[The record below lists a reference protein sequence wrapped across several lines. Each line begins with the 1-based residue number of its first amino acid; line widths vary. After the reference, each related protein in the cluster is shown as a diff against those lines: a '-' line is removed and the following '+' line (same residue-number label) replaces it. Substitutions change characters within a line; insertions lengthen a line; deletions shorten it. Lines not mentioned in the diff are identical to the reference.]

1 MQQQMTKIV
10 IVGGG
15 SAGWITAGL
24 LAAKHNCKGSSSI
37 QVSVVEA
44 PDIATVGVGEGTWPS
59 MRSTLKDMGI
69 SETEFIKQCDVSF
82 KQGSK
87 FVNWKT
93 GVNDAYYHPFTS
105 PVGLPEFNIAP
116 YWLPVR
122 EQVSFANA
130 VCSQGILS
138 DKNLAP
144 KQISTPEYAFNL
156 NYGYHL
162 DAGKFGEFLKLHCI
176 NQLGVEYVQGKV
188 TDIHNDKHGYVY
200 SLKLD
205 HQQDI
210 QGDLF
215 VDCTGFSSLLLG
227 QHYGV
232 PFESK
237 KHILM
242 NDSAMAVQVPY
253 ENESS
258 PIASC
263 TISTAQKSG
272 WTWDIGLPTRRGT
285 GYVYSS
291 AYCEDSVAE
300 QTLLE
305 YLSKTGVPKNITSE
319 LTPRK
324 ISFTPGHRKEF
335 WHKNVVAIGI
345 SAGFIEPLE
354 ASALVLIEL
363 SARMLAEQLPQ
374 NREHMALLAKRFN
387 NTFSYRWQRI
397 VDFLK
402 LHYVLS
408 HRDDSDYWRDIR
420 NPDSIPDSLQELLD
434 IWQFQSPSKHD
445 NQHVEEL
452 FPYASFQ
459 YVLYGMGFQ
468 PTVTVDALKPLD
480 IPQSR
485 RLFDENQQHLSRLHK
500 ALPSNRELLNKIN
513 QYGLP
518 RI

>member
-1 MQQQMTKIV
+1 MTKIV

-24 LAAKHNCKGSSSI
+24 LAAKHNCKESTSV
-37 QVSVVEA
+37 QVCVIEA

-59 MRSTLKDMGI
+59 MRNTLKDMGV

-87 FVNWKT
+87 FVNWQT
-93 GVNDAYYHPFTS
+93 GANDAYYHPFTL

-116 YWLPVR
+116 YWLPVK

-138 DKNLAP
+138 EHNRAP

-162 DAGKFGEFLKLHCI
+162 DAGKFGEFLKQHCTK
-176 NQLGVEYVQGKV
+176 QLGVNHIQGKV
-188 TDIHNDKHGYVY
+188 IQINNDPEGCIY
-200 SLKLD
+200 SLDLD
-205 HQQDI
+205 TQQ
-210 QGDLF
+210 QVLGDLF
-215 VDCTGFSSLLLG
+215 IDCTGFSSLLIG
-227 QHYGV
+227 QHYQV

-272 WTWDIGLPTRRGT
+272 WTWDIGLPSRRGT
-285 GYVYSS
+285 GYVFSS
-291 AYCEDSVAE
+291 AHCDDSVAE
-300 QTLLE
+300 QTLLD
-305 YLSKTGVPKNITSE
+305 YLKRKGVPASIRDK

-363 SARMLAEQLPQ
+363 SARMVAEQLPQ
-374 NREHMALLAKRFN
+374 NREHMALVAKRFN
-387 NTFSYRWQRI
+387 RIFSYRWQRI

-408 HRDDSDYWRDIR
+408 HRDDSDYWKDMRDR
-420 NPDSIPDSLQELLD
+420 GSVPDSLKELMD
-434 IWQFQSPSKHD
+434 IWQFQSPSKQD
-445 NQHVEEL
+445 NQHAEEL
-452 FPYASFQ
+452 FPFASFQ
-459 YVLYGMGFQ
+459 YVLYGMGYETQ
-468 PTVTVDALKPLD
+468 LSESDVKPYHV
-480 IPQSR
+480 QESQ
-485 RLFDENQQHLSRLHK
+485 RLFKENQQHLSRLLQ

-513 QYGLP
+513 QYGLS

>member
-1 MQQQMTKIV
+1 MTKIV

-15 SAGWITAGL
+15 SAGWISAGL
-24 LAAKHNCKGSSSI
+24 LAAKHNCKDSTSV
-37 QVSVVEA
+37 QVYVVEA

-59 MRSTLKDMGI
+59 MRNTLKDMGI

-87 FVNWKT
+87 FVNWQS
-93 GVNDAYYHPFTS
+93 GASDAYYHPFTL

-116 YWLPVR
+116 YWLPLR
-122 EQVSFANA
+122 EQVSFTNA
-130 VCSQGILS
+130 VCAQGILS
-138 DKNLAP
+138 EQSLAP

-162 DAGKFGEFLKLHCI
+162 NAGKFGEFLKQHCTK
-176 NQLGVEYVQGKV
+176 QLGVNHIQGKV
-188 TDIHNDKHGYVY
+188 TKINNDQEGFIY
-200 SLKLD
+200 SLDLD
-205 HQQDI
+205 TKQQVL
-210 QGDLF
+210 GDLF
-215 VDCTGFSSLLLG
+215 IDCTGFSSLLLG
-227 QHYGV
+227 QHYQV
-232 PFESK
+232 PFDSK
-237 KHILM
+237 QHILM
-242 NDSAMAVQVPY
+242 NDTAMAVQVPY

-263 TISTAQKSG
+263 TISTAQQAG
-272 WTWDIGLPTRRGT
+272 WAWDIGLPTRRGI

-291 AYCEDSVAE
+291 AHCDDSVAE
-300 QTLLE
+300 QTLYD
-305 YLSKTGVPKNITSE
+305 YLTKTGVSADIKDN

-363 SARMLAEQLPQ
+363 SARMVAEQLPQ
-374 NREHMALLAKRFN
+374 SREHMALVAKRFN
-387 NTFSYRWQRI
+387 KTFSYRWQRI

-408 HRDDSDYWRDIR
+408 HRDDSDYWKDMRGL
-420 NPDSIPDSLQELLD
+420 DSVSDSLKELMD
-434 IWQFQSPSKHD
+434 IWQFQSPSKQD
-445 NQHVEEL
+445 NQHAEEL
-452 FPYASFQ
+452 FPFASFQ
-459 YVLYGMGFQ
+459 YVLYGMGYQ
-468 PTVTVDALKPLD
+468 PKATGSAFKPQD
-480 IPQSR
+480 IQESR
-485 RLFDENQQHLSRLHK
+485 RLFEQNQQHLSRLHK
-500 ALPSNRELLNKIN
+500 ALPTNRELLSKIN

>member
-1 MQQQMTKIV
+1 MQKQIKKIV

-24 LAAKHNCKGSSSI
+24 LAAKHNCKALSSV
-37 QVSVVEA
+37 QVSVVES

-59 MRSTLKDMGI
+59 MRTTLKDIGI
-69 SETEFIKQCDVSF
+69 SETDFIKQCDVSF

-87 FVNWKT
+87 FVNWQT
-93 GVNDAYYHPFTS
+93 GENDAYYHPFTP
-105 PVGLPEFNIAP
+105 PVGLPDFNIAP
-116 YWLPVR
+116 YWLAVKDK
-122 EQVSFANA
+122 VSFTDA
-130 VCSQGILS
+130 VCTQGIMS
-138 DKNLAP
+138 EKCLAP

-162 DAGKFGEFLKLHCI
+162 DAGKFGEFLKQHCVK
-176 NQLGVEYVQGKV
+176 NLGVEHIQGKV
-188 TDIHNDKHGYVY
+188 TKVNNDTHGYIH
-200 SLKLD
+200 SLDLESQPAI
-205 HQQDI
+205 H
-210 QGDLF
+210 GDLF

-227 QHYGV
+227 QHYQV

-253 ENESS
+253 ESDLS
-258 PIASC
+258 PIASS
-263 TISTAQKSG
+263 TLSTAQKSG

-291 AYCEDSVAE
+291 THCEDSEAAE
-300 QTLLE
+300 TLLK
-305 YLSKTGVPKNITSE
+305 YLKSSGVAANIINE

-363 SARMLAEQLPQ
+363 SARMVAEQLPQ
-374 NREHMALLAKRFN
+374 NREHMASVSKRFN

-408 HRDDSDYWRDIR
+408 NRDDSEYWQDMR
-420 NPDSIPDSLQELLD
+420 NPDSTPDSLKELLEL
-434 IWQFQSPSKHD
+434 WKYQTPSKYD
-445 NQHVEEL
+445 NQQAEEL
-452 FPYASFQ
+452 FPFASFQ
-459 YVLYGMGFQ
+459 YVLYGMGYNTQ
-468 PTVTVDALKPLD
+468 LSESDVKPHHV
-480 IPQSR
+480 QESQ
-485 RLFDENQQHLSRLHK
+485 RLFKDNQQHLSRLNQ
-500 ALPSNRELLNKIN
+500 ALPSNRELLSKIN
-513 QYGLP
+513 QYGLS